1 MNNITSTINQ
11 KLRMRDFYHPPLG
24 FLALLLGFQL
34 HYFLPNIFPNLFKQ
48 EQSYM
53 NLLVIVIISFVVLKI
68 LKSIPYSDLVEG
80 IITALALGMS
90 FSMFAKIDGR
100 SIYYVDAIPAL
111 LTLLLFLIYMVDYKR
126 ISHVIRPVLLAFTFS
141 IATSSYLVKEWGE
154 LLSIADFWNV
164 FSAIIFYFSFFY
176 LLKFSEYKGFT
187 EGSKV
192 KLNGFIAGILAVLIF
207 AFYFANHDKNTYT
220 YIESM
225 KEFKL
230 WDSVEWFTTFSLL
243 IVLSYLFSLLMKMKE
258 VVSPVREK
266 KRQTAEQ
273 GSSKINSPSHK
284 NKDKKSGNP
293 MEELQEMIGL
303 PGVKAEVENLV
314 KEITAAKMREKAG
327 LKAQAKSR
335 HLVFTGSPGT
345 GKTTVARLVAR
356 IYADLGILSKGHFVE
371 TDRASFVGTY
381 IGQTEA
387 KTEKIIQS
395 ALGGVLFID
404 EAYALADGGE
414 NDFGKQAIDV
424 LLKRMEDF
432 KDDLIVI
439 VAGYTDNMNDFISSN
454 PGLESRFPT
463 YIEFEDYAP
472 DEMVSIFELLCKQ
485 GQYSVTQEAL
495 NKLRTYFNLKYLKRD
510 KQFGNGR
517 FVRNTYEKITG
528 TQSNRIVTLHKP
540 SKQELMTITGE
551 DIENSKLQ

>member
-1 MNNITSTINQ
+1 MNQ
-11 KLRMRDFYHPPLG
+11 KLRMKDFYHPPLG
-24 FLALLLGFQL
+24 FLSLLLGFQL

-80 IITALALGMS
+80 IITAFALGMS
-90 FSMFAKIDGR
+90 FAMFSKIDGS
-100 SIYYVDAIPAL
+100 SISYVDAIPVL

-126 ISHVIRPVLLAFTFS
+126 ISHVLRPVLLAFTFS
-141 IATSSYLVKEWGE
+141 IATSSYLIKEWGE
-154 LLSIADFWNV
+154 QLSIADFWNL

-176 LLKFSEYKGFT
+176 LIKFSEYKGFT

-192 KLNGFIAGILAVLIF
+192 KLNGFIAGILAVLLF

-230 WDSVEWFTTFSLL
+230 WDSMEWFTTFSLL
-243 IVLSYLFSLLMKMKE
+243 IVLSYLSSLLMKMRE
-258 VVSPVREK
+258 VASPIRNRKRFITEK
-266 KRQTAEQ
+266 
-273 GSSKINSPSHK
+273 GDS
-284 NKDKKSGNP
+284 KKSSSSNKTNPKVKHGDP

-303 PGVKAEVENLV
+303 PSVKAEVENLV
-314 KEITAAKMREKAG
+314 KEITAAEMREKAG
-327 LKAQAKSR
+327 LKARTKSR
-335 HLVFTGSPGT
+335 HLVFTGNPGT

-356 IYADLGILSKGHFVE
+356 IYADLGILSKGHFIE
-371 TDRASFVGTY
+371 TDRVDFVGKY
-381 IGQTEA
+381 IGQTED
-387 KTEKIIQS
+387 KTEKLIQS

-404 EAYALADGGE
+404 EAYALTDGGDH
-414 NDFGKQAIDV
+414 DFGKQAIDV
-424 LLKRMEDF
+424 LLKRMEDY
-432 KDDLIVI
+432 KDDFIVI
-439 VAGYTDNMNDFISSN
+439 VAGYTENMEEFISSN

-463 YIEFEDYAP
+463 YIDFEDYSP
-472 DEMVSIFELLCKQ
+472 DEMVAIFELLCKQ

-510 KQFGNGR
+510 KHFGNGR

-551 DIENSKLQ
+551 DIENSKLL